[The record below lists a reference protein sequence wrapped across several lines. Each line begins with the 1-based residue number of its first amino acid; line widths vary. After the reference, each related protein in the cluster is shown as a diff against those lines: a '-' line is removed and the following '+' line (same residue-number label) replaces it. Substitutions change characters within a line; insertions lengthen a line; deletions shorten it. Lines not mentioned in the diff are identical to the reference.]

1 MHLLP
6 GLTGWWWWGTQQR
19 DIHHVPGK
27 SWYLRICGCGAE
39 GPQCDS
45 LPADGDCEEE
55 PVEWCLWCLGV
66 TPPMESQRYALWV
79 KLISGK

>member
-1 MHLLP
+1 MEIVSERPDNSLVKDLLSRILKGTQLLP

-39 GPQCDS
+39 GPQCGQ
-45 LPADGDCEEE
+45 LTC
-55 PVEWCLWCLGV
+55 
-66 TPPMESQRYALWV
+66 
-79 KLISGK
+79 